1 MADFASSSSSSAAAS
16 ARPSSLYSYSL
27 IDYTDDADVFG
38 PHVRSASTPP
48 RRSAYPPSSSS
59 SFVWPETPPNPRNN
73 SEEYWSSP
81 YARNTAY
88 SLLNGYNIP
97 NVNINIK
104 GILPRIWEAIL
115 NSPSKLRGGSVSN
128 ASSPTLVT
136 PARPRPSPSQTTGRS
151 FSTFN
156 RSTLS
161 VFRGRGSPTST
172 LSRASTRY
180 HTPATSRASL
190 LEGFTDP
197 DEPLVGDFPVL
208 IDSGPDFPSDS
219 DIEDEACFCFVAKE
233 DTSPLPS
240 DANGYGYDVGR
251 GTGRDD
257 IRCVIGLNIVSL
269 LPPELGV
276 YILSFLIPS
285 HPDDDTGG
293 HRYGLF
299 DLLPC
304 TLVCHTWYDLVQD
317 NEIWYKAYVNWWGI
331 RRKTS
336 RSTSTDWKQLFIRRA
351 RLEKRWQRDGRDFAG
366 PTLTHLQSH
375 TDSVYTAEF
384 ALEWGLLVSGSR
396 DRTIRIWDMHAR
408 TGRESCL
415 ALLRNSGGDDSGHTG
430 SVLCLKFEVMPDWAG
445 ATPDRQRFF
454 MVSGSSDCTICVWD
468 FTVEGL
474 SPGRRRRVTQ
484 SRLLRTL
491 RGHSGG
497 VLDLRLYDSA
507 DGRQW
512 IVSCSKDA
520 SIRVWSRSTY
530 EEVRVMRGHDG
541 PVNAIGVWSHRVVSA
556 SGDGKMILWDIDTGN
571 RLRTFDGHDRGLACI
586 EFKEDLIL
594 TGSNDCT
601 IKVWC
606 ARTGRCMGSLEG
618 HRALVRA
625 LAFEVYPAA
634 RGGGDGARRV
644 KGRVVSASYDRC
656 VRVWD
661 LDVDVDAA
669 SGNPRASPGSR
680 AENAPAP
687 GALVRE
693 FKQCHTSHIF
703 DVRFDASR
711 IVTTSHDQK
720 IAILDFSRGLQDV
733 CLL

>member
-1 MADFASSSSSSAAAS
+1 M
-16 ARPSSLYSYSL
+16 
-27 IDYTDDADVFG
+27 
-38 PHVRSASTPP
+38 
-48 RRSAYPPSSSS
+48 
-59 SFVWPETPPNPRNN
+59 
-73 SEEYWSSP
+73 
-81 YARNTAY
+81 
-88 SLLNGYNIP
+88 
-97 NVNINIK
+97 
-104 GILPRIWEAIL
+104 
-115 NSPSKLRGGSVSN
+115 
-128 ASSPTLVT
+128 
-136 PARPRPSPSQTTGRS
+136 
-151 FSTFN
+151 
-156 RSTLS
+156 
-161 VFRGRGSPTST
+161 GRGSPTST

-180 HTPATSRASL
+180 HTPATSRISL
-190 LEGFTDP
+190 VEDPTDP
-197 DEPLVGDFPVL
+197 DEPLAGDFPVL

-219 DIEDEACFCFVAKE
+219 DIEDEACFCFVNKE
-233 DTSPLPS
+233 DSPRIPS
-240 DANGYGYDVGR
+240 DTNGYGYDVGR

-276 YILSFLIPS
+276 YILSLLLPS
-285 HPDDDTGG
+285 RSDDKPACGYG
-293 HRYGLF
+293 YGLS
-299 DLLPC
+299 DMLPC
-304 TLVCHTWYDLVQD
+304 SLVCHSWYDLLQD
-317 NEIWYKAYVNWWGI
+317 NEIWYKAYVSWWGV
-331 RRKTS
+331 RRSTC
-336 RSTSTDWKQLFIRRA
+336 RSTSK
-351 RLEKRWQRDGRDFAG
+351 EWQRLFKRRVALERRWRRDGPDFTG

-384 ALEWGLLVSGSR
+384 SLDWGLLVSGSR

-408 TGRESCL
+408 SGRESCL
-415 ALLRNSGGDDSGHTG
+415 ALLRNSGGDEGSGHTG
-430 SVLCLKFEVMPDWAG
+430 SVLCLKFEVIPDWAG

-468 FTVEGL
+468 FTVEGFAA
-474 SPGRRRRVTQ
+474 GRDRRRRRLRVSQ

-507 DGRQW
+507 DGRKW

-520 SIRVWSRSTY
+520 SIRLWSRATY
-530 EEVRVMRGHDG
+530 EEARVMRGHDG
-541 PVNAIGVWSHRVVSA
+541 PVNAIGVHGQRVVSA
-556 SGDGKMILWDIDTGN
+556 SGDGKMILWDVDSGE
-571 RLRTFDGHDRGLACI
+571 RVRTFDGHDRGLACI

-606 ARTGRCMGSLEG
+606 ARTGKCLGTLEG

-625 LAFEVYPAA
+625 LAFEVYPAGRA
-634 RGGGDGARRV
+634 GDEGV

-661 LDVDVDAA
+661 LDTGRPEGTA
-669 SGNPRASPGSR
+669 PGS
-680 AENAPAP
+680 
-687 GALVRE
+687 LVRE

-703 DVRFDASR
+703 DVRFDNSR

-720 IAILDFSRGLQDV
+720 IAVLDFARGLEDV